1 MKSPGNFRK
10 MLTLEQ
16 YKSPEMSALY
26 QKVLVSGPLEYI
38 ENLLCEMSKGDGG
51 NKGQPL
57 MRWQLNFILL
67 LSAFGHVRWGRLQ
80 REKR

>member
-1 MKSPGNFRK
+1 MKLLVIFVK

-38 ENLLCEMSKGDGG
+38 ENFTLRDVKRTGETAALSPCIG
-51 NKGQPL
+51 NRVL
-57 MRWQLNFILL
+57 FSL
-67 LSAFGHVRWGRLQ
+67 LSSAQYVRWDRL
-80 REKR
+80 